1 MILSY
6 MLCRLFCIMFLS
18 AVDCGKPHPLKNGSI
33 IGENTVYP
41 NFVAHQCDEGFILR
55 GPPKIKCQAN
65 GTWSRTSTF
74 CEGII
79 VCDEE
84 FERETLR
91 EHIIMDSLL
100 ES

>member
-1 MILSY
+1 
-6 MLCRLFCIMFLS
+6 MFLS
-18 AVDCGKPHPLKNGSI
+18 AVDCGQPHPLKNGSI

-41 NFVAHQCDEGFILR
+41 HFVTHQCNEGFILR
-55 GPPKIKCQAN
+55 GPPEIKCQAN

-79 VCDEE
+79 VFEGD
-84 FERETLR
+84 FERTFNYEQFI
-91 EHIIMDSLL
+91 EL